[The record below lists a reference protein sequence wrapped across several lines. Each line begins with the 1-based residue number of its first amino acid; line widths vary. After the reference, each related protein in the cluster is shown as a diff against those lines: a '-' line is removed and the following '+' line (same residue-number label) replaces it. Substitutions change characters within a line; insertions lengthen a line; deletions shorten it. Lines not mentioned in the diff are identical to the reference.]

1 MLNIRDLLPR
11 KTTAPAPD
19 EAELLGTVQPDPGA
33 LRAELDAV
41 EAQLAADDREWERL
55 DAQPANPRAL
65 LQQVAIAE
73 RRPGLQ
79 KQISAL
85 QPRIASAQ
93 ARRSAFLELVG
104 LLADIDEAIA
114 AQAATVYER
123 WLVLEP
129 SERRQQL
136 RALDGQHRVRAR
148 VAAALASVS
157 TARQFRRTPDDPLAT
172 LRRDLL
178 DRVTELDK
186 LRAPGGDRP
195 PVVWPPRARHLVDTL
210 TQAKG
215 DHV

>member
-1 MLNIRDLLPR
+1 MLSIRDLLPR

-19 EAELLGTVQPDPGA
+19 EAELLGTVQPDPVA
-33 LRAELDAV
+33 LRAELQAV
-41 EAQLAADDREWERL
+41 EAQLTADDREWERF

-65 LQQVAIAE
+65 LQQMAIAE

-79 KQISAL
+79 AQRDAL
-85 QPRIASAQ
+85 QPRIASAE
-93 ARRSAFLELVG
+93 AVRAAFLELAC
-104 LLADIDEAIA
+104 LLADIDDAIA

-136 RALDGQHRVRAR
+136 RALDGQHRVRGR
-148 VAAALASVS
+148 IAAALASVS
-157 TARQFRRTPDDPLAT
+157 TARQFRRAPDDPLAT

-195 PVVWPPRARHLVDTL
+195 PVVWPPRARQLIDVL
-210 TQAKG
+210 TKR
-215 DHV
+215 VPV